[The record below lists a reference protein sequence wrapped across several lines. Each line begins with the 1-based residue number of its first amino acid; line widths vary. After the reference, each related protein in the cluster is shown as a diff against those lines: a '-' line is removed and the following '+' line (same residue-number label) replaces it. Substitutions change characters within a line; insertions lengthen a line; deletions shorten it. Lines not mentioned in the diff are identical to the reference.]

1 MHTTSAFALT
11 QSISIAASPQD
22 VFDLV
27 ADPYALP
34 SWAPGAARTV
44 RPDGDHWILENDQGE
59 TRIRVRASRDH
70 GTVDLLSAEDPRQGV
85 FTRVL
90 PNGEGSEYQFTL
102 LLPAELADEAVA
114 QQLTIIESELQ
125 AVRTL
130 CEKQ

>member
-11 QSISIAASPQD
+11 QSISIAASPRD

-34 SWAPGAARTV
+34 RWAPGVAHTV

-59 TRIRVRASRDH
+59 TRITVRASRDH
-70 GTVDLLSAEDPRQGV
+70 GTVDLLSAEDPRQGA

-114 QQLTIIESELQ
+114 QQLTIVESELQ

-130 CEKQ
+130 CE

>member
-11 QSISIAASPQD
+11 QSISIAAPPQD
-22 VFDLV
+22 VFELV

-34 SWAPGAARTV
+34 RWAPGFARTV
-44 RPDGDHWILENDQGE
+44 RPDGDHWIIENDQGE
-59 TRIRVRASRDH
+59 TRMTVRASRDH
-70 GTVDLLSAEDPRQGV
+70 GTVDLLSAEDPRQGA

-114 QQLTIIESELQ
+114 QQLTIVESELQ

-130 CEKQ
+130 CE